1 MLEICFKIFHM
12 IGMAGQTG
20 GPGRERLSVA
30 ETAATDTNI
39 VVIAA
44 AHTRSN
50 SCLSHW

>member
-1 MLEICFKIFHM
+1 
-12 IGMAGQTG
+12 MADLQTDQLTI
-20 GPGRERLSVA
+20 ERVSIA
-30 ETAATDTNI
+30 KTAATDTNI